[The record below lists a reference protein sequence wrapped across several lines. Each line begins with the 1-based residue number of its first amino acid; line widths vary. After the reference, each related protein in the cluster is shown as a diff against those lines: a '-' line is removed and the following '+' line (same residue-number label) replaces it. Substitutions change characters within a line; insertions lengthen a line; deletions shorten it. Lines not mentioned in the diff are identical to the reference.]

1 VAKKKPVKQP
11 VESQSNKKGIKPLY
25 QVIAVIALLAL
36 IFFLVFPDIFKKDK
50 PLDEYTFKKEG
61 ELTFYS
67 ENNEQLVRIDIEIA
81 DNEYERQLGVMKR
94 KTMKEKEGMLF
105 IFPDETMR
113 SFWMRN
119 TFISL
124 DMIFVNANKEIVTIH
139 KNTRTVSDQSYPS
152 SAPAIYVVEVV
163 SGFTDKFNI
172 KEGDKISWMD
182 TKL

>member
-1 VAKKKPVKQP
+1 MAKKKPVKQ
-11 VESQSNKKGIKPLY
+11 VVKSKQSKKGIKHLY

-152 SAPAIYVVEVV
+152 SAPAVYVVEVIA
-163 SGFTDKFNI
+163 GFTDKYSI
-172 KEGDKISWMD
+172 SEGDKISWMD